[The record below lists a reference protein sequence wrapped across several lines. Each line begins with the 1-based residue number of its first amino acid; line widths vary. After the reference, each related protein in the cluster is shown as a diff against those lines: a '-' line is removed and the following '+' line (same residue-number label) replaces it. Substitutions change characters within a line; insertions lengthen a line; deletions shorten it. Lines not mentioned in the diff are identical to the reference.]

1 MREKVELFKRFSERV
16 EEIIKAG
23 KFLHKR
29 GWVPATSG
37 NISARVSEEF
47 VAITTSGKHKGE
59 LNPEDILLIDYEGN
73 PVNGGKPSAE
83 TLLHTTIYKLFPEVG
98 AVVHTHSPNATV
110 ISILLKDKVELEDY
124 ELLKAFP
131 DIHTHEAKITIPIFP
146 NDQNIKR
153 LSKKVEEHFKDCQE
167 AYGFLIRGH
176 GLYTWGKTMKE
187 ALIHTEALEFL
198 FECEIKL
205 LGLNVRINKE

>member
-1 MREKVELFKRFSERV
+1 MKDSLDLFKRFSEKV
-16 EEIIKAG
+16 EEIINAG
-23 KFLHKR
+23 KFLHER

-37 NISARVSEEF
+37 NISAKVSEELI
-47 VAITTSGKHKGE
+47 AITSSGKHKGE
-59 LNPEDILLIDYEGN
+59 LKPEDILLIDKEGN
-73 PVNGGKPSAE
+73 PINGGKPSAE

-110 ISILLKDKVELEDY
+110 ISLLLQKKVELEDY

-131 DIHTHEAKITIPIFP
+131 DIYTHETKITIPIFP
-146 NDQNIKR
+146 NDQDIPR
-153 LSKKVEEHFKDCQE
+153 LAKKVEEYFQNSKE
-167 AYGFLIRGH
+167 AYGFLIQGH

-205 LGLNVRINKE
+205 LNLKGKI

>member
-1 MREKVELFKRFSERV
+1 MKESLELLKKFSEKV
-16 EEIIKAG
+16 EEIIYAG
-23 KFLHKR
+23 KFLHER

-37 NISARVSEEF
+37 NISAKVNEKF
-47 VAITTSGKHKGE
+47 IAITSSGKHKGE
-59 LNPEDILLIDYEGN
+59 LKPEDILLIDYDGN

-83 TLLHTTIYKLFPEVG
+83 TLLHTTIYKLFPNTG

-110 ISILLKDKVELEDY
+110 ISLLLEGKVELEDY

-131 DIHTHEAKITIPIFP
+131 DVHTHETKIVIPIFP
-146 NDQNIKR
+146 NDQNIPK
-153 LSKKVEEHFKDCQE
+153 LAKEVEKYFKNSKE
-167 AYGFLIRGH
+167 AYGFLIQGH
-176 GLYTWGKTMKE
+176 GLYTWGRNMKE

-205 LGLNVRINKE
+205 LNFKGKL

>member
-1 MREKVELFKRFSERV
+1 MKENLELLKRFSEKV
-16 EEIIKAG
+16 EEIIYAG
-23 KFLHKR
+23 RFLHEK

-37 NISARVSEEF
+37 NISAKVDENYI
-47 VAITTSGKHKGE
+47 AITASGKHKGE
-59 LNPEDILLIDYEGN
+59 LKPEDILLIDREGE

-83 TLLHTTIYKLFPEVG
+83 TLLHTTIYKLFPETG

-110 ISILLKDKVELEDY
+110 ISLILNEKVELEDY

-131 DIHTHEAKITIPIFP
+131 DIDTHETTITIPIFP
-146 NDQNIKR
+146 NDQNIPR
-153 LSKKVEEHFKDCQE
+153 LAKKVESFFKEFRE
-167 AYGFLIRGH
+167 AFGFLIKGH
-176 GLYTWGKTMKE
+176 GLYTWGRNMKE

-205 LGLNVRINKE
+205 LNLRGKT